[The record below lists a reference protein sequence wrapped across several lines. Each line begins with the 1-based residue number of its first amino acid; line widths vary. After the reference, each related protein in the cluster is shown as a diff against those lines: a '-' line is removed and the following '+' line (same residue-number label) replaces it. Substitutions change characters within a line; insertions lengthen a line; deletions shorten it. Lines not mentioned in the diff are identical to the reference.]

1 VTREKKEVFY
11 GFLEVPLIDN
21 SIGKRYEY
29 NILESTRGPS
39 VVDIRS
45 FFADTGMFTY
55 DPGFTSTAS
64 CTSSITFI
72 DGGKGELRYQGIPIE
87 ELANDHSYMETCFL
101 LLNSRLPSREELID
115 FDLEIRHRAF
125 LHDGLRYLFNA
136 FPDNAH
142 PMATLSAAVT
152 ALSTFYND
160 HLEMDREEEYLEM
173 AHRIISKIPTI
184 AAFSYRHSLG
194 IPFIQPDIDLGFTK
208 NFLTMMRAYPGGK
221 MHLSPNGHE
230 QIKDVEV
237 KALDTIFTLHAD
249 HEQNASTTV
258 VRGVAST
265 GAHPYVAI
273 ASGISALWGRAHGGA
288 NESVIAQLEMIGSV
302 DRVEEFI
309 DKAKDPNDN
318 FKLMG
323 FGHRVY
329 KNFDP
334 RAKILKKLQD
344 ELKEE
349 LNLDSHLMEIAGK
362 IEEIALSDEYF
373 ISRNL
378 YPNIDFYTGIILTA
392 LKIPKTMFTPVFVIG
407 RTVGWITQWIEFKK
421 DETSKIARPR
431 QLYLGE

>member
-1 VTREKKEVFY
+1 MKKNTVT
-11 GFLEVPLIDN
+11 LTDN
-21 SIGKRYEY
+21 RTGETYEY
-29 NILESTRGPS
+29 NIINASRGPS
-39 VVDIRS
+39 VLDIRT

-55 DPGFTSTAS
+55 DPGFTATAACDST
-64 CTSSITFI
+64 ITFI
-72 DGGKGELRYQGIPIE
+72 DGTKGELRYRGIPIE
-87 ELANDHSYMETCFL
+87 ELANKHSYLETCFL
-101 LLNSRLPSREELID
+101 LLNSRLPFKEELTD
-115 FDLEIRHRAF
+115 FDLEIRHRAY
-125 LHDGLRYLFNA
+125 LHRGLRKLFDA

-152 ALSTFYND
+152 SLASFYNE
-160 HLEMDREEEYLEM
+160 HLDMEDENEYLEM

-184 AAFSYRHSLG
+184 AAFAYRHFLG
-194 IPFIQPDIDLGFTK
+194 IPFIEPDLDLSFTK

-221 MHLSPNGHE
+221 MHLLPNGHAA
-230 QIKDVEV
+230 IKEVEV
-237 KALDTIFTLHAD
+237 RALDTIFTLHAD

-273 ASGISALWGRAHGGA
+273 ASGIAALWGRAHGGA
-288 NESVIAQLEMIGSV
+288 NESVIAQLEHIGSV
-302 DRVEEFI
+302 DNVEAFI
-309 DKAKDPNDN
+309 EKAKDPNDD
-318 FKLMG
+318 FRLMG

-344 ELKEE
+344 ELREE
-349 LNLDSHLMEIAGK
+349 LNLDTELMTIARK
-362 IEEIALSDEYF
+362 IEEITLSDEYF

-392 LKIPKTMFTPVFVIG
+392 LQIPKSMFTPIFVIG

-431 QLYLGE
+431 QLYTGE

>member
-1 VTREKKEVFY
+1 MKKNTIT
-11 GFLEVPLIDN
+11 LIN
-21 SIGKRYEY
+21 NNTGKNYEY
-29 NILESTRGPS
+29 NILDATRGPS
-39 VVDIRS
+39 VVDLRN
-45 FFADTGMFTY
+45 FFQDTGMFTY

-64 CTSSITFI
+64 CESKVTFI
-72 DGGKGELRYQGIPIE
+72 DGVKGELRYQGIPIE
-87 ELANDHSYMETCFL
+87 DLAVNYSYMETCYL
-101 LLNSRLPSREELID
+101 LLNERLPSPEELND

-125 LHDGLRYLFNA
+125 LHEGLRHLFNA

-160 HLEMDREEEYLEM
+160 HLEMDKEEEYLEM

-184 AAFSYRHSLG
+184 AAFAYRHSLG

-221 MHLSPNGHE
+221 MHLCANGHE
-230 QIKDVEV
+230 DIKEVEV
-237 KALDTIFTLHAD
+237 RALDTIFTLHAD

-258 VRGVAST
+258 VRNVAST

-273 ASGISALWGRAHGGA
+273 SSGISTLWGRAHGGA
-288 NESVIAQLEMIGSV
+288 NESVITQLEMIGSV
-302 DRVEEFI
+302 DNVEEYI
-309 DKAKDPNDN
+309 AKAKDPKDP
-318 FKLMG
+318 FRLMG

-349 LNLDSHLMEIAGK
+349 LNLDSHLMEIAEK
-362 IEEIALSDEYF
+362 IEKIALSDEYF

-378 YPNIDFYTGIILTA
+378 YPNIDFYSGIILTA
-392 LKIPKTMFTPVFVIG
+392 LKIPKSMFTPIFVIG

-421 DETSKIARPR
+421 DKTSKIARPR
-431 QLYLGE
+431 QLYTGA

>member
-1 VTREKKEVFY
+1 MKKNTVTLTNNNTGET
-11 GFLEVPLIDN
+11 
-21 SIGKRYEY
+21 YEY
-29 NILESTRGPS
+29 DILEATRGPS
-39 VVDIRS
+39 VVDLRT
-45 FFADTGMFTY
+45 FFQDTGMFTF
-55 DPGFTSTAS
+55 DPGYTSTAS
-64 CTSSITFI
+64 CESTITFI
-72 DGGKGELRYQGIPIE
+72 DGGKGVLCYRGIAIE
-87 ELANDHSYMETCFL
+87 ELATQHSYMETCYL
-101 LLNSRLPSREELID
+101 LLNGVLPSAEELNG
-115 FDLEIRHRAF
+115 FDLEIRNRAF
-125 LHDGLRYLFNA
+125 LHEGLRQLFNA

-160 HLEMDREEEYLEM
+160 HIDMDKEEEYQEM
-173 AHRIISKIPTI
+173 ARRIISKIPTI
-184 AAFSYRHSLG
+184 AAFAHRHSLG

-221 MHLSPNGHE
+221 MRLCLDGREH
-230 QIKDVEV
+230 IKDIEV
-237 KALDTIFTLHAD
+237 RALDTIFTLHAD

-273 ASGISALWGRAHGGA
+273 SSGISALWGRAHGGA
-288 NESVIAQLEMIGSV
+288 NESVIAQLEYIGSV
-302 DRVEEFI
+302 DKVEAFI
-309 DKAKDPNDN
+309 EKAKDPNDD

-349 LNLDSHLMEIAGK
+349 LNLDSHLMEIAAK
-362 IEEIALSDEYF
+362 IEKIALSDDYF
-373 ISRNL
+373 VSRKL

-392 LKIPKTMFTPVFVIG
+392 LQIPKSMFTPIFVIG

-421 DETSKIARPR
+421 DKTSKIARPR
-431 QLYLGE
+431 QLYTGE

>member
-1 VTREKKEVFY
+1 MKKNTVT
-11 GFLEVPLIDN
+11 LIDN

-29 NILESTRGPS
+29 NILESTRGSS

-72 DGGKGELRYQGIPIE
+72 DGVKGELRYQGIPIE

-101 LLNSRLPSREELID
+101 LLNGRLPGKEELID

-160 HLEMDREEEYLEM
+160 HIEMDKEEEYLEM

-184 AAFSYRHSLG
+184 AAFAYRYSLG

-221 MHLSPNGHE
+221 MHLCASGHE
-230 QIKDVEV
+230 EIKDVEV
-237 KALDTIFTLHAD
+237 RALDTIFTLHAD

-288 NESVIAQLEMIGSV
+288 NESVIAQLEIIGSV

-309 DKAKDPNDN
+309 VKAKDPDDS

-362 IEEIALSDEYF
+362 IEEIALNDEYF
-373 ISRNL
+373 VSRNL

-392 LKIPKTMFTPVFVIG
+392 LKIPKTMFTPIFVIG
-407 RTVGWITQWIEFKK
+407 RTVGWISQWIEFKK
-421 DETSKIARPR
+421 DKTSKIARPR
-431 QLYLGE
+431 QRYTGA

>member
-1 VTREKKEVFY
+1 MQKNTVTLTNNNTGET
-11 GFLEVPLIDN
+11 
-21 SIGKRYEY
+21 YEY
-29 NILESTRGPS
+29 NIFDASRGPS
-39 VVDIRS
+39 VVDIRT
-45 FFADTGMFTY
+45 FFQDTGMFTF
-55 DPGFTSTAS
+55 DPGYTSTAS
-64 CTSSITFI
+64 CESTITFI
-72 DGGKGELRYQGIPIE
+72 DGAKGELRYRGIAIE
-87 ELANDHSYMETCFL
+87 DLATKHSYMETCYL
-101 LLNSRLPSREELID
+101 LLNGTLPSAEKLNH

-125 LHDGLRYLFNA
+125 LHEGLRHLFNA

-160 HLEMDREEEYLEM
+160 HIEMDKEEEYLEM

-184 AAFSYRHSLG
+184 AAFAHRHSLG

-221 MHLSPNGHE
+221 MHLCPSGHE
-230 QIKDVEV
+230 EIKDVEV
-237 KALDTIFTLHAD
+237 RALDTIFTLHAD

-273 ASGISALWGRAHGGA
+273 SSGISALWGRAHGGA
-288 NESVIAQLEMIGSV
+288 NESVIAQLEYIGSV
-302 DRVEEFI
+302 DKVEEFI
-309 DKAKDPNDN
+309 AKAKDPNDD

-349 LNLDSHLMEIAGK
+349 LNLDSHLMEIAAK
-362 IEEIALSDEYF
+362 IEEIALNDDYF
-373 ISRNL
+373 VSRNL

-392 LKIPKTMFTPVFVIG
+392 LKIPKTMFTPIFVIG

-421 DETSKIARPR
+421 DKTSKIARPR
-431 QLYLGE
+431 QLYRGD

>member
-1 VTREKKEVFY
+1 MKKNTVTLTNNKTGET
-11 GFLEVPLIDN
+11 
-21 SIGKRYEY
+21 YEY
-29 NILESTRGPS
+29 DILDATRGPS
-39 VVDIRS
+39 VVDMRT
-45 FFADTGMFTY
+45 FFQDTGMFTY
-55 DPGFTSTAS
+55 DPGYTSTACCES
-64 CTSSITFI
+64 KITFI
-72 DGGKGELRYQGIPIE
+72 DGAKGELRYRGITIE
-87 ELANDHSYMETCFL
+87 DLAQNHTYLESCFL
-101 LLNSRLPSREELID
+101 LLNKRLPSTQELSD

-125 LHDGLRYLFNA
+125 LHEGLRHLFNA
-136 FPDNAH
+136 FPDSAH

-152 ALSTFYND
+152 ALASFYDD
-160 HLEMDREEEYLEM
+160 HLELESEEEYQQM
-173 AHRIISKIPTI
+173 ARRIISKIPTI
-184 AAFSYRHSLG
+184 AAFAYRHSLG

-221 MHLSPNGHE
+221 MHLSANGHE
-230 QIKDVEV
+230 VIKDVEIR
-237 KALDTIFTLHAD
+237 ALDTIFTLHAD

-302 DRVEEFI
+302 DNVEAFI
-309 DKAKDPNDN
+309 EKAKDPDDD
-318 FKLMG
+318 FRLMG

-344 ELKEE
+344 ELRDE
-349 LNLDSHLMEIAGK
+349 LGLDTELMAIARK

-392 LKIPKTMFTPVFVIG
+392 LQIPKPMFTPIFVIG

-431 QLYLGE
+431 QLYTGE

>member
-1 VTREKKEVFY
+1 MKKNTVT
-11 GFLEVPLIDN
+11 LIDN
-21 SIGKRYEY
+21 STSKRYEY

-87 ELANDHSYMETCFL
+87 ELAQKHSYMETCFL
-101 LLNSRLPSREELID
+101 LLNSRLPSSEELID
-115 FDLEIRHRAF
+115 FDFEIRHRAF
-125 LHDGLRYLFNA
+125 LHEGLRHLFNA

-142 PMATLSAAVT
+142 PMATLAAAVT
-152 ALSTFYND
+152 ALSTFYDD
-160 HLEMDREEEYLEM
+160 HVECHSEEAYQEM

-221 MHLSPNGHE
+221 MHLCANGHE
-230 QIKDVEV
+230 EIKDVEV

-309 DKAKDPNDN
+309 AKAKDPDDS

-344 ELKEE
+344 ELKKE

-373 ISRNL
+373 VSRKL

-392 LKIPKTMFTPVFVIG
+392 LKIPKSMFTPIFVIG

-421 DETSKIARPR
+421 DKTSKIARPR
-431 QLYLGE
+431 QRYTGA

>member
-1 VTREKKEVFY
+1 MKKNTVTV
-11 GFLEVPLIDN
+11 IDN

-29 NILESTRGPS
+29 KILKSTRGPS
-39 VVDIRS
+39 VIDIRS

-64 CTSSITFI
+64 CESTITFI

-101 LLNSRLPSREELID
+101 LLNSRLPSSEELID

-152 ALSTFYND
+152 ALSAFYND
-160 HLEMDREEEYLEM
+160 HLEMDKEEEYLEM

-184 AAFSYRHSLG
+184 AAFAYRHSLG

-221 MHLSPNGHE
+221 MHLGTNGHE
-230 QIKDVEV
+230 HIKDVEV
-237 KALDTIFTLHAD
+237 RALDTIFTLHAD

-302 DRVEEFI
+302 DQVEVFI
-309 DKAKDPNDN
+309 AKAKDPDDS

-344 ELKEE
+344 KLKEE
-349 LNLDSHLMEIAGK
+349 LNLDSHLMEIAEK
-362 IEEIALSDEYF
+362 IEEIALNDEYF
-373 ISRNL
+373 VSRNL

-392 LKIPKTMFTPVFVIG
+392 LKIPKSMFTPIFVIG
-407 RTVGWITQWIEFKK
+407 RTVGWIAQWIEFKK

-431 QLYLGE
+431 QRYTGK

>member
-1 VTREKKEVFY
+1 MKKNTVT
-11 GFLEVPLIDN
+11 LIDN
-21 SIGKRYEY
+21 SDGKRYEY
-29 NILESTRGPS
+29 NILESTRDPS
-39 VVDIRS
+39 VLDIRS

-72 DGGKGELRYQGIPIE
+72 DGEKGELRYRGIPIE
-87 ELANDHSYMETCFL
+87 ELANDHSYMETCYL
-101 LLNSRLPSREELID
+101 LLNEHLPSAKELND

-125 LHDGLRYLFNA
+125 LHEGLRHLFNA

-160 HLEMDREEEYLEM
+160 HLEMDKEEEYQEM
-173 AHRIISKIPTI
+173 ARRIISKIPTI
-184 AAFSYRHSLG
+184 AAFAHRHSMG

-221 MHLSPNGHE
+221 MHLCASGHE
-230 QIKDVEV
+230 EIKDVEV
-237 KALDTIFTLHAD
+237 RALDTIFTLHAD

-288 NESVIAQLEMIGSV
+288 NESVIAQLEFIGSV
-302 DRVEEFI
+302 ENVDAFI
-309 DKAKDPNDN
+309 ERAKDPNDE

-349 LNLDSHLMEIAGK
+349 LHLDSHLMEIAGK
-362 IEEIALSDEYF
+362 IEMIALNDEYF

-392 LKIPKTMFTPVFVIG
+392 LKIPKTMFTPIFVIG
-407 RTVGWITQWIEFKK
+407 RTVGWICQWIEFKK
-421 DETSKIARPR
+421 DKTSKIARPR
-431 QLYLGE
+431 QRYIGK

>member
-1 VTREKKEVFY
+1 MMQKDTITLTNNQTEKT
-11 GFLEVPLIDN
+11 
-21 SIGKRYEY
+21 YEY
-29 NILESTRGPS
+29 NILEGSRGPS
-39 VVDIRS
+39 VIDIRT

-55 DPGFTSTAS
+55 DPGYTSTAS
-64 CTSSITFI
+64 CESQITFI
-72 DGGKGELRYQGIPIE
+72 DGGKGELRYRGVAIE
-87 ELANDHSYMETCFL
+87 DLANNHSYLETCFL
-101 LLNSRLPSREELID
+101 LLNGHLPSKEELLKL
-115 FDLEIRHRAF
+115 DLEIRHRAY
-125 LHDGLRYLFNA
+125 LHRGLNSLFDA

-152 ALSTFYND
+152 ALASFYNE
-160 HLEMDREEEYLEM
+160 HLDMENEEEYLEM

-184 AAFSYRHSLG
+184 AAFAYRHSLG
-194 IPFIQPDIDLGFTK
+194 IPFIEPDIDLSFTK

-221 MHLSPNGHE
+221 MHLCDKGHE
-230 QIKDVEV
+230 DIKEVEV
-237 KALDTIFTLHAD
+237 RALDTIFTLHAD

-288 NESVIAQLEMIGSV
+288 NESVIAQLEYIGSV
-302 DRVEEFI
+302 DKVEAFI
-309 DKAKDPNDN
+309 EKAKDPDDA
-318 FKLMG
+318 FRLMG

-334 RAKILKKLQD
+334 RAQILKKLQD
-344 ELKEE
+344 ELREE
-349 LNLDSHLMEIAGK
+349 LGLDSELMAIARK

-392 LKIPKTMFTPVFVIG
+392 LQIPKSMFTPIFVIG

-431 QLYLGE
+431 QLYTGK

>member
-1 VTREKKEVFY
+1 MKKNTATLTNNNTGET
-11 GFLEVPLIDN
+11 
-21 SIGKRYEY
+21 YEY
-29 NILESTRGPS
+29 TILEATRGPS
-39 VVDIRS
+39 CVDMRT
-45 FFADTGMFTY
+45 FFQDTGMFTY
-55 DPGFTSTAS
+55 DPGYTSTAS
-64 CTSSITFI
+64 CESTITFI
-72 DGGKGELRYQGIPIE
+72 DGAKGELRYRGVPIE
-87 ELANDHSYMETCFL
+87 ELATKHSYMETCYL
-101 LLNSRLPSREELID
+101 LLNGNLPSAEELND
-115 FDLEIRHRAF
+115 FDLEIRHRTF
-125 LHDGLRYLFNA
+125 LHEGLRHLFIA

-142 PMATLSAAVT
+142 PMATLSASVT
-152 ALSTFYND
+152 ALATFYND
-160 HLEMDREEEYLEM
+160 HMDMDKEEEYLEM

-184 AAFSYRHSLG
+184 AAFAYRHSLG
-194 IPFIQPDIDLGFTK
+194 IPFIHPDIDLGFTK

-221 MHLSPNGHE
+221 MHLCAHGHE
-230 QIKDVEV
+230 EIKEVEV
-237 KALDTIFTLHAD
+237 RALDTIFTLHAD

-288 NESVIAQLEMIGSV
+288 NESVIAQLEYIGSV
-302 DRVEEFI
+302 DKVEAFI
-309 DKAKDPNDN
+309 AKAKDPNDD

-349 LNLDSHLMEIAGK
+349 LDLDSHLMEIAAK
-362 IEEIALSDEYF
+362 IEEIALSDDYF
-373 ISRNL
+373 VSRKL

-392 LKIPKTMFTPVFVIG
+392 LKIPKTMFTPIFVIG

-421 DETSKIARPR
+421 DKTSKIARPR
-431 QLYLGE
+431 QYYTGD

>member
-1 VTREKKEVFY
+1 MTKNTFTLTNNQT
-11 GFLEVPLIDN
+11 GDT
-21 SIGKRYEY
+21 YEY
-29 NILESTRGPS
+29 NILEGTRGPA
-39 VVDIRS
+39 VLDIRT
-45 FFADTGMFTY
+45 FFADSGMFTY
-55 DPGFTSTAS
+55 DPGFTATAACEST
-64 CTSSITFI
+64 ITFI
-72 DGGKGELRYQGIPIE
+72 DGKKGELRYRGIAIE
-87 ELANDHSYMETCFL
+87 ELAKNHSYLESCYL
-101 LLNSRLPSREELID
+101 LLNGRLPNKEELNN
-115 FDLEIRHRAF
+115 FDLEIRHRAY
-125 LHDGLRYLFNA
+125 LHRGLQKLFDA

-152 ALSTFYND
+152 ALASFYD
-160 HLEMDREEEYLEM
+160 EHLDIDNEEEYLEM

-184 AAFSYRHSLG
+184 AAFAYRHSLG
-194 IPFIQPDIDLGFTK
+194 IPFIEPDIDLSFTK

-221 MHLSPNGHE
+221 MHLCTNGHE
-230 QIKDVEV
+230 HIKDVEV
-237 KALDTIFTLHAD
+237 RALDTIFTLHAD

-273 ASGISALWGRAHGGA
+273 SSGIAALWGRAHGGA
-288 NESVIAQLEMIGSV
+288 NESVIAQLEHIGSV
-302 DRVEEFI
+302 DKVEAFI
-309 DKAKDPNDN
+309 EKAKDPDDD
-318 FKLMG
+318 FRLMG

-334 RAKILKKLQD
+334 RAKILKGLQD
-344 ELKEE
+344 ELREE
-349 LNLDSHLMEIAGK
+349 LGLDTELMAIARK

-392 LKIPKTMFTPVFVIG
+392 LQIPKSMFTPIFVIG

-431 QLYLGE
+431 QLYTGK